1 MELED
6 EEGIRWWVTKE
17 LMAST
22 CSAVPWREKGVRLA
36 DREGWFRRFASKGV
50 ESRNLEKFKQKKH
63 IDIPL
68 VRY

>member
-22 CSAVPWREKGVRLA
+22 CSVVPGREKGVRLVE
-36 DREGWFRRFASKGV
+36 REGWFRRFASKGV
-50 ESRNLEKFKQKKH
+50 ESRNLKE
-63 IDIPL
+63 
-68 VRY
+68 VR